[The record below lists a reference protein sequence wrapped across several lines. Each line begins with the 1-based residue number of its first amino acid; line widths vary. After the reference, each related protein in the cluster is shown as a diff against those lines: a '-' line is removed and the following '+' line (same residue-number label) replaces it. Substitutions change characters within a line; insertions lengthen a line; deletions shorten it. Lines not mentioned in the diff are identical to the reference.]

1 MKFSNFFYNIGQGFK
16 NIFRHGVMTTA
27 SVLVLV
33 ACMILVGTFYIIIDN
48 IDLNFKQIKDLNM
61 IEIMVDKSY
70 ESPQLEYIGEKLNS
84 IKEKS
89 HIIKKEIEYISP
101 AQHLEIMRETYG
113 NEEWFNDITEMNNPL
128 RGSFRLEFENLSDT
142 DEVRR
147 VKYQIGAI
155 TFEDGTPAIKNEDIK
170 DYITLYDNVMS
181 VKNTMFIVGIWLLAI
196 LLLLSLFVIMNT
208 IKLGVFSRRNEIKFM
223 RLCGA
228 TKSFIRM
235 PYIVEGMIIGI
246 FSAALSFGLEF
257 CLYEYLLKDIIS
269 SAAGTITG
277 SGIILAPFSAYIPY
291 LVIGYAAIGLFAG
304 IISSTLSLKKYL
316 KA

>member
-1 MKFSNFFYNIGQGFK
+1 MRFSNFFYNIGQGFK

-33 ACMILVGTFYIIIDN
+33 ACMILVGTFYIILDT
-48 IDLNFKQIKDLNM
+48 IDLNFKEIKGLNV
-61 IEIMVDKSY
+61 IEIIVDKSY
-70 ESPQLEYIGEKLNS
+70 EEPQLDYIKDKLET

-89 HIIKKEIEYISP
+89 HIIKSDVKYISP
-101 AQHLEIMRETYG
+101 EEHLEIMRETYG
-113 NEEWFNDITEMNNPL
+113 NEEWFNDITERDNPL
-128 RGSFRLEFENLSDT
+128 RGSFMLEFENLSDS

-181 VKNTMFIVGIWLLAI
+181 VKKTMFIVGIWLLAI

-208 IKLGVFSRRNEIKFM
+208 IKLGVFARRNEIRFM

-228 TKSFIRM
+228 TKHFIRM
-235 PYIVEGMIIGI
+235 PYIVQGIIIGI
-246 FSAALSFGLEF
+246 FSAGLSFGIEY
-257 CLYEYLLKDIIS
+257 CLYEYLLKDIII

-277 SGIILAPFSAYIPY
+277 GGIVLQPFSAYVLY
-291 LVIGYAAIGLFAG
+291 LVIGYLAIGLFAG
-304 IISSTLSLKKYL
+304 IISSSISLKKYL